1 MQPNLLYMYNYTCVS
16 TQLKLYTRKEAQSG
30 EIFYK
35 DEEKG
40 YMCDFLSFNWYLTV
54 FTVTI

>member
-1 MQPNLLYMYNYTCVS
+1 MYNYTCVS